1 MFNFDV
7 FGYVILGVLC
17 LVFSTILF
25 MYYKKREHA
34 FEAFLVT
41 LDGIR
46 QRKLETYDDICYLKR
61 DVYDLIKKQGNNAYM
76 YCLEAEWK
84 NKFKYRILILTFII
98 LGVLVAY
105 MNIEFNYKFFA
116 LIALL
121 IYCSLFVMV
130 MKLVETNASKNV
142 NKEIEEYLSN
152 SLNISNYL
160 KSVDN
165 VKD

>member
-1 MFNFDV
+1 
-7 FGYVILGVLC
+7 
-17 LVFSTILF
+17 
-25 MYYKKREHA
+25 
-34 FEAFLVT
+34 
-41 LDGIR
+41 
-46 QRKLETYDDICYLKR
+46 
-61 DVYDLIKKQGNNAYM
+61 
-76 YCLEAEWK
+76 
-84 NKFKYRILILTFII
+84 

-142 NKEIEEYLSN
+142 NKELEEYLSN
-152 SLNISNYL
+152 SVNISNYL